1 MLVFHASNMLI
12 SVVGLPGE
20 KTGAV
25 FLALKSQGV
34 SGVEM
39 CVEAPLSFLKC
50 STATSIIRLNR
61 LATQMKL
68 SALPSASTGQRFRT
82 WNEVQREWDPLKC
95 I

>member
-1 MLVFHASNMLI
+1 MYLLNADNMLI

-20 KTGAV
+20 KTGTD
-25 FLALKSQGV
+25 FLAPKSQGV

-68 SALPSASTGQRFRT
+68 STSPSALTTGSAPDMTFF
-82 WNEVQREWDPLKC
+82 
-95 I
+95 

>member
-1 MLVFHASNMLI
+1 MLI

-25 FLALKSQGV
+25 FLAPKSQGV

-82 WNEVQREWDPLKC
+82 WNYVLLKYSVNETH
-95 I
+95 